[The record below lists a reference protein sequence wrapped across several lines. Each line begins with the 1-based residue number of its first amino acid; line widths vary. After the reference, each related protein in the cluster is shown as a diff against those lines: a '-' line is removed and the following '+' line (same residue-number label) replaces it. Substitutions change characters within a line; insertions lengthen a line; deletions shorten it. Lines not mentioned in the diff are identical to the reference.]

1 MIRLPGF
8 AYYDLG
14 LYETYMILYA
24 EELSEWYKPIYKR
37 STRMRKIIRMIN
49 D

>member
-14 LYETYMILYA
+14 LYETYMMVYA
-24 EELSEWYKPIYKR
+24 EELSEWYKPFYKR
-37 STRMRKIIRMIN
+37 SIRMKHIIRLIN